1 MPEADL
7 AFVASGQTVTIRV
20 EGIEEEFPGTIDYV
34 APEIDPHTRTA
45 RARVRVANPKGVLRA
60 NMYGRGE
67 IALGAARASVMVP
80 REAVQRAGDVQ
91 LVFVKKAA
99 DLFETRRVKLGVTG
113 EQDIEIL
120 AGVTAGEE
128 VVTTGSFLLK
138 TETLKGAI
146 GAGCCEAD

>member
-1 MPEADL
+1 
-7 AFVASGQTVTIRV
+7 
-20 EGIEEEFPGTIDYV
+20 
-34 APEIDPHTRTA
+34 
-45 RARVRVANPKGVLRA
+45 
-60 NMYGRGE
+60 
-67 IALGAARASVMVP
+67 
-80 REAVQRAGDVQ
+80 
-91 LVFVKKAA
+91 VFVKKAA